1 MVKFPIM
8 EDLLSALLSNENSVR
23 ILAEAGYTKLKQ
35 TNPHDLII
43 GLTEATSNPQ
53 MDIRC
58 LAIVLL
64 RGFTV
69 REASM

>member
-1 MVKFPIM
+1 M
-8 EDLLSALLSNENSVR
+8 EDLLSALLSNENDVR
-23 ILAEAGYTKLKQ
+23 ILAETSYTKLKNS
-35 TNPHDLII
+35 NPHDLII
-43 GLTEATSNPQ
+43 GLTEAISNPQ

-69 REASM
+69 REKKL